1 MRLNELGDASL
12 DALITRLYA
21 HNNWDINDVTHR
33 SMFASVQYFK
43 NDAVFLKEVK
53 GIIYLR
59 VAENMIPQWK
69 AVGSQP
75 CPLSR
80 QIEQENGSIHSL
92 SLESLMSKSS
102 TLRRTQTYSNKP
114 RDLWYSVP
122 STCNSLDELARL
134 VVDSYLVSYER
145 ILERGRVSNLRDLP
159 NINSSIFRMLRTV
172 NIKTISELRA
182 VGHNLAYKRIVV
194 SYPSAGYSVLY
205 SLYGALNGFH
215 YGVMEEDQKEQLVK
229 SYSHYYNQ
237 SQSIEIE
244 EKIKASNCTHNVD

>member
-1 MRLNELGDASL
+1 MRFDELGDASL
-12 DALITRLYA
+12 DALIARLYA
-21 HNNWDINDVTHR
+21 HNNWDINDITHR

-43 NDAVFLKEVK
+43 NDAVFLKVVK

-59 VAENMIPQWK
+59 VAASIIPQWQ

-80 QIEQENGSIHSL
+80 QLEQDNDTMHSL
-92 SLESLMSKSS
+92 SLEALMSKSA
-102 TLRRTQTYSNKP
+102 TLRRTQPYANKP

-122 STCNSLDELARL
+122 STCNTIDELARL
-134 VVDSYLVSYER
+134 VVDSYLVSYNQ
-145 ILERGRVSNLRDLP
+145 ILEKGRVSNLRDLP
-159 NINSSIFRMLRTV
+159 NISSSIFRMLRTV

-182 VGHNLAYKRIVV
+182 AGHNLAYKRIVE

-215 YGVMEEDQKEQLVK
+215 YGVIEGIQKEQLVNAFID
-229 SYSHYYNQ
+229 HCNQ
-237 SQSIEIE
+237 SQMIEIG
-244 EKIKASNCTHNVD
+244 EKIKSSYDVQRC